1 MEAQLQTDARFDVLN
16 AGQVQNYCTYKQVST
31 MDKEEIHW
39 FLQLATL
46 ETLK

>member
-16 AGQVQNYCTYKQVST
+16 AGQVQNYCTYKQVLT